1 MICDGPR
8 NAKIIAI
15 GQTPGQDELR
25 SGRPFSGSSGWE
37 WDKMLREA
45 GLSRSNI
52 FCFNVTDTLPPAGK
66 VENFFSK
73 KREADKNG
81 LPFIM
86 GRRPN
91 DDCIVEGIENAH
103 KVIDS
108 IQPNVIIALGDLAMW
123 ALTGESGIMKWRG
136 SIMESNEINGKVYK
150 VIPTYNPA
158 FVQRNWPTR
167 WIAIQDHRRAFHQS
181 LFPEIKYPE
190 RSYLIRPTFDEA
202 MDAIERA
209 RGTETTNDLETWSN
223 QIACVGI
230 GYNMEEAAC
239 IPFMCSD
246 KPEGYWTADEE
257 LLLTLKL
264 KDVLTDPNTSAVFH
278 NSHFDLQYY
287 IAQWSY
293 IPNVSADTMV
303 LQHVCY
309 PDMKKSL
316 SFCASLYCKYYRF
329 WKDEG
334 KLWSPDLQDDE
345 DYWRYNCLMKGT
357 KIVTEFGNRDIDH
370 LVRDKVKCKVLT
382 MNENTNKAE
391 WQEIA
396 GWHKTVKKG
405 QKWLKINTKGTD
417 SRRGIVCTPD
427 HEILTLTGRKRA
439 EDLTP
444 NDFIFTSEIEYS
456 EEHIGA
462 LVGTLLGDS
471 SFART
476 SNTEKSIVECSQ
488 VSQDLIKEKQRLL
501 SGTYRTT
508 IKKGT
513 AYNAYQPRRMH
524 CWSSGSSRQIEIIRR
539 VMCSGETKEAT
550 KVLDWLTPLGVA
562 LWYMDDGAIQKAYG
576 RRRQATCR
584 FATHGF
590 TDTETIKSW
599 IGKTYG
605 PCSIDA
611 QGGLILTVGASEK
624 LCEAISRYVIPSMR
638 YKLSH
643 PKEEYVETEIE
654 NEDYFVYAKVG
665 SVEEFDPNEYASGG
679 YANVRYCLSVE
690 NNHNF
695 MTTGGLVSNCDDAV
709 NTFEVHEVQKNI
721 IKKRGLQNAADIQMR
736 MLLPILKMMLR
747 GVNVDLKFKEQMKGD
762 LQLAMR
768 ERAKWFEEIL
778 GHPFNPMSNGKTGQM
793 QRLFYDDLGAKKVHS
808 KSPPYNS
815 TLDDAAIETVKKR
828 SPVLKPLLE
837 ACQEYRSLNT
847 FKSNFAEMRLSRDDR
862 IRCSINMS
870 FVKTY
875 RLSTSENIWG
885 EGRNLQNMSKGKEKD

>member
-264 KDVLTDPNTSAVFH
+264 KDVLTDPNTSVIFH
-278 NSHFDLQYY
+278 NGHFDVQYY
-287 IAQWSY
+287 IAQWGY
-293 IPNVSADTMV
+293 CPNVSADTMI

-309 PDMKKSL
+309 PDMRKAL
-316 SFCASLYCKYYRF
+316 DFCASLYCKYYKF

-334 KLWSPDLQDDE
+334 RNWSPDLQDDE
-345 DYWRYNCLMKGT
+345 EYWKYNC
-357 KIVTEFGNRDIDH
+357 N
-370 LVRDKVKCKVLT
+370 
-382 MNENTNKAE
+382 
-391 WQEIA
+391 
-396 GWHKTVKKG
+396 
-405 QKWLKINTKGTD
+405 
-417 SRRGIVCTPD
+417 
-427 HEILTLTGRKRA
+427 
-439 EDLTP
+439 
-444 NDFIFTSEIEYS
+444 
-456 EEHIGA
+456 
-462 LVGTLLGDS
+462 
-471 SFART
+471 
-476 SNTEKSIVECSQ
+476 
-488 VSQDLIKEKQRLL
+488 
-501 SGTYRTT
+501 
-508 IKKGT
+508 
-513 AYNAYQPRRMH
+513 
-524 CWSSGSSRQIEIIRR
+524 
-539 VMCSGETKEAT
+539 
-550 KVLDWLTPLGVA
+550 
-562 LWYMDDGAIQKAYG
+562 
-576 RRRQATCR
+576 
-584 FATHGF
+584 
-590 TDTETIKSW
+590 
-599 IGKTYG
+599 
-605 PCSIDA
+605 
-611 QGGLILTVGASEK
+611 
-624 LCEAISRYVIPSMR
+624 
-638 YKLSH
+638 
-643 PKEEYVETEIE
+643 
-654 NEDYFVYAKVG
+654 
-665 SVEEFDPNEYASGG
+665 
-679 YANVRYCLSVE
+679 
-690 NNHNF
+690 
-695 MTTGGLVSNCDDAV
+695 DAV
-709 NTFEVHEVQKNI
+709 NTFEVHEVEKMI
-721 IKKRGLQNAADIQMR
+721 IEKRGLQNAADIQTR
-736 MLLPILKMMLR
+736 MFYPILKMMLR

-815 TLDDAAIETVKKR
+815 TLDDAAIETVKRR

>member
-15 GQTPGQDELR
+15 GQTPGRDEIR

-52 FCFNVTDTLPPAGK
+52 FCFNVTDTLPPSGK

-91 DDCIVEGIENAH
+91 DDCIVEGIKNAY

-123 ALTGESGIMKWRG
+123 ALTGERGIMKWRG

-181 LFPEIKYPE
+181 LFPEIKHPK

-230 GYNMEEAAC
+230 GYNMNEAAC

-264 KDVLTDPNTSAVFH
+264 KDVLTDPNTSSVFH
-278 NSHFDLQYY
+278 NGHFDLQYY
-287 IAQWSY
+287 IAQWGY
-293 IPNVSADTMV
+293 MPNVSADTMV

-309 PDMKKSL
+309 PDMRKAL
-316 SFCASLYCKYYRF
+316 DFCASLYCKHYKF

-334 KLWSPDLQDDE
+334 RNWSPDLQDDE
-345 DYWRYNCLMKGT
+345 EYWKYNCLMKGT
-357 KIVTEFGNRDIDH
+357 GVITEFGTKLIESI
-370 LVRDKVKCKVLT
+370 VRDELDCKVLT

-391 WQEIA
+391 WKNII
-396 GWHKTVKKG
+396 GWHKTVKRG
-405 QKWLKINTKGTD
+405 QKWLRIKLVGAEIV
-417 SRRGIVCTPD
+417 RGIICTPD
-427 HEILTLTGRKRA
+427 HEILTTNGRKEA
-439 EDLTP
+439 KDITT
-444 NDFIFTSEIEYS
+444 NDFVFMPELSYS
-456 EEHIGA
+456 EEYLGA

-471 SFART
+471 SFNPT
-476 SNTEKSIVECSQ
+476 SNSEKSVVTCTQ
-488 VSQDLIKEKQRLL
+488 VSLPLIEEKLRLM
-501 SGTYRTT
+501 SGVVKSYLF
-508 IKKGT
+508 KGT
-513 AYNAYQPRRMH
+513 SYNNYKPRRMH
-524 CWSSGSSRQIEIIRR
+524 VWSLSASRQIELLRKL
-539 VMCSGETKEAT
+539 MCRTGKKEAT
-550 KVLDWLTPLGVA
+550 EALEYLTPLGVA
-562 LWYMDDGAIQKAYG
+562 LWYMDDGFQQKAQGNRQPTCCFAIQGFDDKA
-576 RRRQATCR
+576 
-584 FATHGF
+584 
-590 TDTETIKSW
+590 SVVNW
-599 IGKTYG
+599 ITKTYG
-605 PCSIDA
+605 KCRVD
-611 QGGLILTVGASEK
+611 GNGTLRLTVGASKK
-624 LCEAISRYVIPSMR
+624 LCEVINRYVIPSMR
-638 YKLSH
+638 YKL
-643 PKEEYVETEIE
+643 PYKYEDYMETEIE
-654 NEDYFVYAKVG
+654 EEGTFVYAKVESTG
-665 SVEEFDPNEYASGG
+665 KFDPSTMSNRG
-679 YANVRYCLSVE
+679 YTNVRYCLSVE
-690 NNHNF
+690 DNSNF
-695 MTTGGLVSNCDDAV
+695 MTVGGLVSNCQDV
-709 NTFEVHEVQKNI
+709 LNTFEVYEVQKNI
-721 IKKRGLQNAADIQMR
+721 IKKRNLQNAADIQMR
-736 MLLPILKMMLR
+736 MFYPILKMMLR
-747 GVNVDLKFKEQMKGD
+747 GVNVDRKFKEWMKGD

-768 ERAKWFEEIL
+768 ERAEWFEEVL
-778 GHPFNPMSNGKTGQM
+778 GYPFNPMSNGKTGQM
-793 QRLFYDDLGAKKVHS
+793 QRLFYDDFNVKKVM
-808 KSPPYNS
+808 KKAPPYNP
-815 TLDDAAIETVKKR
+815 TLDDAAIETLKKR
-828 SPVLKPLLE
+828 NPVLRPLLE
-837 ACQEYRSLNT
+837 ACQEYRSLST
-847 FKSNFAEMRLSRDDR
+847 FKSNFAEMRLSPDER

-875 RLSTSENIWG
+875 RLSTSENIWK